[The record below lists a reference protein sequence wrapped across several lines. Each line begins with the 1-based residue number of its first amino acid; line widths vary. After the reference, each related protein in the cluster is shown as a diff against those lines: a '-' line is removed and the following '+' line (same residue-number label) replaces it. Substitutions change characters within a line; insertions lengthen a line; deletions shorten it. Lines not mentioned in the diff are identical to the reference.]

1 MKKPIYK
8 KWWFWV
14 IIVVVVIAIAA
25 AGGGSS
31 EEGGADAGKEQQT
44 QEGAAGGDIAENEEA
59 DNGGDTTENEE
70 ADNDVDMTENEE
82 ADNGEDTAALEETDN
97 GEGDV
102 ASEENETKY
111 TDGMY
116 KVGSDIPA
124 GEYVVFADGIL
135 GIGYMEVAKDSSG
148 ELDSIIAN
156 ANIEGNDIITISDG
170 QYFKLQGAYAI
181 PFEEAELDTTKEGT
195 FKVGTHIP
203 AGEYKIVL
211 DEDNALEMG
220 YIEAA
225 TDSSGSLNSIRT
237 NDNIT
242 GDTYITVNDGEYLTL
257 TGCHIAE

>member
-14 IIVVVVIAIAA
+14 IIVVVIAIAA

-31 EEGGADAGKEQQT
+31 EKDGAETGKEQQT
-44 QEGAAGGDIAENEEA
+44 QEGTAGGEEAAALEEA
-59 DNGGDTTENEE
+59 DNNEEAATSEE
-70 ADNDVDMTENEE
+70 ADNNEDAAALEE
-82 ADNGEDTAALEETDN
+82 ADNKEEAATSEETAG
-97 GEGDV
+97 GEE
-102 ASEENETKY
+102 AATSEEKETKY

-170 QYFKLQGAYAI
+170 QYFKLQGAYAV

-195 FKVGTHIP
+195 FKVGIHIP

>member
-44 QEGAAGGDIAENEEA
+44 QEGEAGGDIAENEEA
-59 DNGGDTTENEE
+59 DNGEDAATVEE
-70 ADNDVDMTENEE
+70 S
-82 ADNGEDTAALEETDN
+82 DNGEDAATVEEK
-97 GEGDV
+97 
-102 ASEENETKY
+102 ETKY